1 MFTVRS
7 LTSLSLLLTLMT
19 GLLLPHPTQAETE
32 QSHQEHG
39 APLLSCVEPVWC
51 DIAQQVGGPA
61 LRTHSLITSEGMD
74 PHHLQPSPLMAR
86 QLATSDAVLLNGAT
100 YDDWA
105 VKLLP
110 THVKLFLA
118 ADYAGWLSGTDPHL
132 FFDLPT
138 VRKTAQQIAT
148 WLSDTTPQ
156 ARQDIEK
163 RLALFEE
170 RIDRISSRL
179 DTISQTDHGAP
190 FAMTEPAGER
200 LLLAAGLEMT
210 DQSWARALMNETG
223 LSPYD
228 TAMLETAIK
237 QKTIR
242 FLVRNPSINA
252 PQART
257 IEELAQKAGIPVIS
271 IGESLPTG
279 LHWQDWLNQ
288 LLTSLEHALKQTAPH
303 GTPSQTPP

>member
-1 MFTVRS
+1 MFPLRS
-7 LTSLSLLLTLMT
+7 FSCLSLLLTLIT
-19 GLLLPHPTQAETE
+19 GLLSQPARAGAEE
-32 QSHQEHG
+32 NHQEP
-39 APLLSCVEPVWC
+39 ATPVLSCVEPVWC
-51 DIAQQVGGPA
+51 DIAQQIGGTE
-61 LRTHSLITSEGMD
+61 LRTRSLITSEGMD

-105 VKLLP
+105 MKLLP
-110 THVKLFLA
+110 GGMKLFLA

-138 VRKTAQQIAT
+138 VRKTARQIAS
-148 WLSDTTPQ
+148 WLSDVRPQ
-156 ARQDIEK
+156 ARQDINQ

-170 RIDRISSRL
+170 RMDQISARL
-179 DTISQTDHGAP
+179 DAIRQTDHGAP

-228 TAMLETAIK
+228 TAMLETAIR

-242 FLVRNPSINA
+242 FLVRNPAISA

-257 IEELAQKAGIPVIS
+257 VEELTRQAGIPVIS
-271 IGESLPTG
+271 IGESLPAD

-288 LLTSLEHALKQTAPH
+288 LLTTLEEALKQTAPH
-303 GTPSQTPP
+303 EAPLQTAP

>member
-1 MFTVRS
+1 MFTMRS
-7 LTSLSLLLTLMT
+7 FTCLLLFLTVMA
-19 GLLLPHPTQAETE
+19 GLLSHPAHAGAEENHQAHT
-32 QSHQEHG
+32 

-51 DIAQQVGGPA
+51 DIAQQIGGPA
-61 LRTHSLITSEGMD
+61 LRTRSLITSEGMD

-86 QLATSDAVLLNGAT
+86 QLAASDAVLLNGAT

-110 THVKLFLA
+110 ASIKLFLA

-138 VRKTAQQIAT
+138 VRKTAQQVAA
-148 WLSDTTPQ
+148 WLSDTVPQ
-156 ARQDIEK
+156 ARQDIDE
-163 RLALFEE
+163 RLARFEE
-170 RIDRISSRL
+170 QIDQIARRL
-179 DTISQTDHGAP
+179 DVIDQTDHGAP

-200 LLLAAGLEMT
+200 LLLAAGLDMT
-210 DQSWARALMNETG
+210 DQSWARALMNESG

-242 FLVRNPSINA
+242 FLVRNPAIDA
-252 PQART
+252 PQAHAM
-257 IEELAQKAGIPVIS
+257 EELARQAGLPVIS
-271 IGESLPTG
+271 IGESLPAG

-288 LLTSLEHALKQTAPH
+288 RLTALENALKQTAPH
-303 GTPSQTPP
+303 GTGTP

>member
-1 MFTVRS
+1 MFTMRS
-7 LTSLSLLLTLMT
+7 FACLSLLLILMT
-19 GLLLPHPTQAETE
+19 GLMPHPAHAGTE
-32 QSHQEHG
+32 QEHQDHT

-51 DIAQQVGGPA
+51 DIAQQIGGPE

-110 THVKLFLA
+110 TKMKLFLA
-118 ADYAGWLSGTDPHL
+118 ADYAGWLAGADPHL

-138 VRKTAQQIAT
+138 VRKTAEQIAA
-148 WLSDTTPQ
+148 WLSETRPQ
-156 ARQDIEK
+156 AKQDIEK
-163 RLALFEE
+163 RLAQFEA
-170 RIDRISSRL
+170 RIDQISGRL
-179 DTISQTDHGAP
+179 DAISQTDHGAP

-210 DQSWARALMNETG
+210 DQNWARALMNESG

-237 QKTIR
+237 QKAIR
-242 FLVRNPSINA
+242 FLVRNPAVSA
-252 PQART
+252 PQAQT
-257 IEELAQKAGIPVIS
+257 VEKLAHQAGIPIIS
-271 IGESLPTG
+271 IGESLPAG
-279 LHWQDWLNQ
+279 IHWQDWLNQ
-288 LLTSLEHALKQTAPH
+288 LITELEGALKQTAPH
-303 GTPSQTPP
+303 GTPAQTTP